1 MKVRQPNKIILLRGT
16 HEVIDDSEVNDLL
29 FEDCKAK
36 FGDEEM
42 FDVFFET
49 MNAMPFSAVVSGSV
63 FCAFSGIPKPNLRT
77 NSRITVLNN
86 ISKEPS

>member
-1 MKVRQPNKIILLRGT
+1 
-16 HEVIDDSEVNDLL
+16 
-29 FEDCKAK
+29 
-36 FGDEEM
+36 M